1 MEKEMSELLVNLQE
15 QLRKQK
21 EDILEMTNEIHKF
34 KSELDWWRTY
44 GEFVSA
50 NFSNVDASACSY
62 ADGNEE

>member
-34 KSELDWWRTY
+34 KS
-44 GEFVSA
+44 V
-50 NFSNVDASACSY
+50 
-62 ADGNEE
+62 

>member
-15 QLRKQK
+15 QLRKQ
-21 EDILEMTNEIHKF
+21 

-62 ADGNEE
+62 ADGDEE